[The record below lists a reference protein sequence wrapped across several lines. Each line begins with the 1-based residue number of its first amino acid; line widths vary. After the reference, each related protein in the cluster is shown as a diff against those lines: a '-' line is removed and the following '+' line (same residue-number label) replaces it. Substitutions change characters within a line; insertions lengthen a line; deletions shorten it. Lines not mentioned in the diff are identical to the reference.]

1 MNKPMVIAMP
11 GREALAAAIAAAI
24 AGELTAIE
32 TRRFPDDE
40 VYLRLQADP
49 KGRSTV
55 VVGTL
60 DRPDGKLLSVL
71 FAAGA
76 ARSLG
81 ATQVGL
87 VAPYL
92 PYMRQDKRFKDGEAV
107 TSVHFADLISSAFDW
122 LATVDPHLHRYSSL
136 AEVYR
141 IPAIALQAAP
151 LLSAWIRQHVARPLL
166 VGPDAE
172 SEQWVSAVAARAEA
186 PHVVL
191 AKERF
196 GDRDVRVSVPDLSR
210 WAGHTPVLVDDIVSS
225 ARTMIEAC
233 RHMVAAGFPRPVCVA
248 VHALFAGDAF
258 PALTEVAGRIA
269 TTNTVPHE
277 TNAIDI
283 APLFGRSLLDLL
295 GEGSAR
301 VP

>member
-1 MNKPMVIAMP
+1 MTGPMVIAMP
-11 GREALAAAIAAAI
+11 GSEALAAGIATAI
-24 AGELTAIE
+24 AGEPMAVE

-40 VYLRLQADP
+40 VYLRLLGDP

-55 VVGTL
+55 VVATL
-60 DRPDGKLLSVL
+60 DRPDDKLLRAL

-76 ARSLG
+76 ARDLG
-81 ATQVGL
+81 AARVGL

-107 TSVHFADLISSAFDW
+107 TSVHFAQLISTAFDW
-122 LATVDPHLHRYSSL
+122 LATVDPHLHRYHSL
-136 AEVYR
+136 DEVYR

-151 LLSAWIRQHVARPLL
+151 LLSAWIRQHVSRPLL

-186 PHVVL
+186 PHIVL

-196 GDRDVRVSVPDLSR
+196 GDRDVRIGVPDLSR

-233 RHMVAAGFPRPVCVA
+233 RHMAAAGLPRPVCVA
-248 VHALFAGDAF
+248 VHALFAGDAYQ
-258 PALTEVAGRIA
+258 ALGQVAGRIV
-269 TTNTVPHE
+269 TTSTVPHE
-277 TNAIDI
+277 SNAIDI
-283 APLFGRSLLDLL
+283 APLFDRALADLL
-295 GEGSAR
+295 
-301 VP
+301 

>member
-1 MNKPMVIAMP
+1 MVIAMP
-11 GREALAAAIAAAI
+11 GTDALANAIAAAV
-24 AGELTAIE
+24 AGELTGIE

-49 KGRSTV
+49 KGRSV
-55 VVGTL
+55 VVVATL
-60 DRPDGKLLSVL
+60 DRPDAKLLSVL

-81 ATQVGL
+81 AAHIGL

-92 PYMRQDKRFKDGEAV
+92 PYMRQDKRFRDGEAV
-107 TSVHFADLISSAFDW
+107 TSVHFADMVSAAFDW
-122 LATVDPHLHRYSSL
+122 LATVDPHLHRYRSL
-136 AEVYR
+136 GEVYR
-141 IPAIALQAAP
+141 IPAVALQAAP
-151 LLSAWIRQHVARPLL
+151 LLSAWIKEHVARPLL

-172 SEQWVSAVAARAEA
+172 SEQWVSAVAARAKA

-191 AKERF
+191 SKERF

-233 RHMVAAGFPRPVCVA
+233 RHMVAAGLPRPVCVA

-258 PALTEVAGRIA
+258 QSLRQVAGRIV

-283 APLFGRSLLDLL
+283 APLFGRSLLDLPR
-295 GEGSAR
+295 EGRAR
-301 VP
+301 GS

>member
-1 MNKPMVIAMP
+1 MTGPMVIAMP
-11 GREALAAAIAAAI
+11 GNEALAAGIAAAV
-24 AGELTAIE
+24 AGELMAVE

-40 VYLRLQADP
+40 VYLRLLGDP

-55 VVGTL
+55 VVAAL
-60 DRPDGKLLSVL
+60 DRPDGKLLRAL

-76 ARSLG
+76 ARDLG
-81 ATQVGL
+81 AARVGL

-107 TSVHFADLISSAFDW
+107 TSVHFAHMISTAFDW
-122 LATVDPHLHRYSSL
+122 LATVDPHLHRYHSL
-136 AEVYR
+136 GEVYR

-151 LLSAWIRQHVARPLL
+151 LLSAWIKAHVARPLL

-191 AKERF
+191 SKERF
-196 GDRDVRVSVPDLSR
+196 GDRDVRIGVPDLSR
-210 WAGHTPVLVDDIVSS
+210 WAGHTPVLGDDIVSS

-233 RHMVAAGFPRPVCVA
+233 RHLVAAGFPRPVCVA
-248 VHALFAGDAF
+248 VHALFADDAYR
-258 PALTEVAGRIA
+258 ALEQVAGRIA
-269 TTNTVPHE
+269 TTNTVLHE
-277 TNAIDI
+277 SNAIDI
-283 APLFGRSLLDLL
+283 APLFSRSLAELL
-295 GEGSAR
+295 
-301 VP
+301 

>member
-1 MNKPMVIAMP
+1 MVIAMP
-11 GREALAAAIAAAI
+11 GTDALANAIAAAV
-24 AGELTAIE
+24 AGELTGIE

-49 KGRSTV
+49 KGRSV
-55 VVGTL
+55 VVVATL
-60 DRPDGKLLSVL
+60 DRPDAKLLSVL

-81 ATQVGL
+81 AAHIGL

-92 PYMRQDKRFKDGEAV
+92 PYMRQDKRFRDGEAV
-107 TSVHFADLISSAFDW
+107 TSVHFADMVSAAFDW
-122 LATVDPHLHRYSSL
+122 LATVDPHLHRYRSL
-136 AEVYR
+136 GEVYR
-141 IPAIALQAAP
+141 IPAVALQAAP

-191 AKERF
+191 SKERF

-233 RHMVAAGFPRPVCVA
+233 RHMVAAGLPRPVCVA

-258 PALTEVAGRIA
+258 QSLRQVAGRIV

-277 TNAIDI
+277 TNAIEI
-283 APLFGRSLLDLL
+283 APLFGRSLLDLPR
-295 GEGSAR
+295 EGRAR
-301 VP
+301 GS

>member
-1 MNKPMVIAMP
+1 VNKPMVIAMP
-11 GREALAAAIAAAI
+11 GTDALANAIAAAV
-24 AGELTAIE
+24 AGELTGIE

-49 KGRSTV
+49 KGRSV
-55 VVGTL
+55 VVVATL
-60 DRPDGKLLSVL
+60 DRPDAKLLSVL

-81 ATQVGL
+81 AAHIGL

-92 PYMRQDKRFKDGEAV
+92 PYMRQDKRFRDGEAV
-107 TSVHFADLISSAFDW
+107 TSVHFADMVSAAFDW
-122 LATVDPHLHRYSSL
+122 LATVDPHLHRYRSL
-136 AEVYR
+136 GEVYR
-141 IPAIALQAAP
+141 IPAVALQAAP

-191 AKERF
+191 SKERF

-233 RHMVAAGFPRPVCVA
+233 RHMVAAGLPRPVCVA

-258 PALTEVAGRIA
+258 QSLRQVAGRIV

-277 TNAIDI
+277 TNAIEI
-283 APLFGRSLLDLL
+283 APLFGRSLLDLPR
-295 GEGSAR
+295 EGRAR
-301 VP
+301 GS

>member
-1 MNKPMVIAMP
+1 MVIAMP
-11 GREALAAAIAAAI
+11 GTEALASAIAAAI

-40 VYLRLQADP
+40 IYLRLQADP

-76 ARSLG
+76 TRSLG

-107 TSVHFADLISSAFDW
+107 TSVHFADVISSAFDW

-151 LLSAWIRQHVARPLL
+151 LLSAWIRQHVDRPLL

-191 AKERF
+191 GKERF

-233 RHMVAAGFPRPVCVA
+233 RHLVAAGFPRPVCVA

-258 PALTEVAGRIA
+258 PALTEVAGRVVTA
-269 TTNTVPHE
+269 NTVRHE

-295 GEGSAR
+295 GEGRAR
-301 VP
+301 GS

>member
-1 MNKPMVIAMP
+1 MVMAMP
-11 GREALAAAIAAAI
+11 GSEALAAAIARAF
-24 AGELTAIE
+24 AGDLVPIE

-40 VYLRLQADP
+40 VYLRLLADP
-49 KGRSTV
+49 KGRSTI
-55 VVGTL
+55 VVGAL
-60 DRPDGKLLSVL
+60 DRPDAKLLSVL

-81 ATQVGL
+81 AARVGL

-107 TSVHFADLISSAFDW
+107 TSVHFADMISAAFDW
-122 LATVDPHLHRYSSL
+122 LITVDPHLHRYHSL
-136 AEVYR
+136 GDVYR

-151 LLSAWIRQHVARPLL
+151 LLSAWIRQNVARPLL

-191 AKERF
+191 GKERF
-196 GDRDVRVSVPDLSR
+196 GDRDVRISVPDLLR
-210 WAGHTPVLVDDIVSS
+210 WAGHSPVLVDDIVSS
-225 ARTMIEAC
+225 ARTMIEAS
-233 RHMVAAGFPRPVCVA
+233 RHLVAAGFPRPVCVA
-248 VHALFAGDAF
+248 VHALFAPGAF
-258 PALTEVAGRIA
+258 QALEQVAGRIVTA
-269 TTNTVPHE
+269 NTVSHE

-283 APLFGRSLLDLL
+283 APLFDRPLLDLL
-295 GEGSAR
+295 GERRGR
-301 VP
+301 GP